1 MDQPAVVIDTGSFL
15 TKAGYGGDSSPRITF
30 QTRVGRARIPANPSV
45 LQPKDWFIGDELS
58 CVGRNRLEY
67 RSTFDGDGI
76 VADWDNMEKIWRH
89 SFYTELRTAPEGV
102 AVLLTEPPLNP
113 KAERERLAQIMFD
126 AFSVPALYVG
136 IHSVL
141 GLYASGRTT
150 GLVVESGSISS
161 YTVPIVDGNAIP
173 HAVQRLGVAGR
184 DISDAM
190 MDIIRRSNDFDPLA
204 YYDQE
209 IVRDIKEKLAVVS
222 LDYDSDVRSGSMQQR
237 SYELPDGNEITICNE
252 LLHCAEVLFR
262 PSLVGKG
269 AAGIHACAFETLS
282 EVEQDYHSALFANVL
297 LCGGTTKTTG
307 FAERMAQELRSL
319 AHSSASSCTIVAP
332 DDRQYSAWLGGSVLS
347 ALSTFR
353 EMCVTKVEYEEHG
366 ASVVHRKCG
375 GAQAQKADVS
385 LC

>member
-30 QTRVGRARIPANPSV
+30 QTRVGRARIPANPPV

-67 RSTFDGDGI
+67 RSTFDCDGI

-173 HAVQRLGVAGR
+173 HA
-184 DISDAM
+184 
-190 MDIIRRSNDFDPLA
+190 
-204 YYDQE
+204 
-209 IVRDIKEKLAVVS
+209 
-222 LDYDSDVRSGSMQQR
+222 
-237 SYELPDGNEITICNE
+237 
-252 LLHCAEVLFR
+252 
-262 PSLVGKG
+262 
-269 AAGIHACAFETLS
+269 
-282 EVEQDYHSALFANVL
+282 
-297 LCGGTTKTTG
+297 
-307 FAERMAQELRSL
+307 
-319 AHSSASSCTIVAP
+319 AH
-332 DDRQYSAWLGGSVLS
+332 
-347 ALSTFR
+347 
-353 EMCVTKVEYEEHG
+353 
-366 ASVVHRKCG
+366 
-375 GAQAQKADVS
+375 
-385 LC
+385 